1 MSGRRLTA
9 TMVVDLKDRTGQST
23 RAIIGNM
30 DRLKRAER
38 DLSLA
43 SAGVTLGRRDR
54 AMERLLI
61 EQEAEM
67 ERRRERY
74 RKWAGIAATGA
85 VVAGTVAA
93 KAYTDF
99 AELER
104 RVNRIVIN
112 ADKGADAIRPTITK
126 LQSIA
131 SATKMSFEDVVS
143 GLETLVASGRSL
155 DEAMSFLPSVTLTA
169 QASGAAIS
177 DIALSADALAGSMQ
191 IAGGDMQKA
200 FDILVAGGKA
210 GKFELKDM
218 SQYLPSLLPAFS
230 ALGYKGTEGLQKIV
244 AMLQVVRN
252 QAGASSDAATYLSN
266 VFQKMYSDATAKKFH
281 DFGIDIT
288 EALDKAKREGR
299 DVVDVFLD
307 MTMIATKGDLS
318 KLTKLFPDAEMQKG
332 VRALLMQRDALRDM
346 TKALGEVDGSAL
358 KDFNQIVSDS
368 QAGIQELSNLWG
380 KFMNQVGS
388 GVAYVVNPALKAT
401 TTAIED
407 TVDAARAE
415 KGMSETERNKQRN
428 AFGEAYKKAHPDAW
442 FWEVNNAY
450 RDAKAKVG
458 RGEAKTVFEGLTA
471 SRGRQNVPVVLP
483 QAGGRGRN
491 LDPYNLPESDVPT
504 PFGRPGPE
512 KRGRGYEAGMT
523 GRGLP
528 STTEAVSGM
537 SGMNVFAGFEE
548 KISGAARAGADS
560 LAEGVGRGGDMA
572 AERMK
577 ANADMIG
584 RAIGDA
590 AARAV
595 KAQLSSVSVDV
606 RSTGPTTGQV
616 LRTQMDGQAVDG
628 R

>member
-43 SAGVTLGRRDR
+43 NAGVTLGRRDR

-61 EQEAEM
+61 EQDAEM
-67 ERRRERY
+67 ERRRALY
-74 RKWAGIAATGA
+74 RKWAGVAAAGA

-126 LQSIA
+126 LQAIA

-155 DEAMSFLPSVTLTA
+155 DESLAFLPSVTLTA

-177 DIALSADALAGSMQ
+177 DIALSADALAGSMK

-218 SQYLPSLLPAFS
+218 AQYLPSLLPAFS
-230 ALGYKGTEGLQKIV
+230 ALGYEGTEGLQKIV

-318 KLTKLFPDAEMQKG
+318 KLTKLFTDAEMQKG
-332 VRALLMQRDALRDM
+332 VRALIMQRDVLRQL
-346 TKALGEVDGSAL
+346 TTELGHVDGSAF
-358 KDFNQIVSDS
+358 KDFNQIVTDS
-368 QAGIQELSNLWG
+368 QAGLQELSNLWD
-380 KFMNQVGS
+380 KFMTQVGS
-388 GVAYVVNPALKAT
+388 GVATVVNPALRST
-401 TTAIED
+401 TSAIED
-407 TVDAARAE
+407 AVDSARAE
-415 KGMSETERNKQRN
+415 KGMTEAQRNKQRN
-428 AFGEAYKKAHPDAW
+428 AFGEAYRKAHPDAW
-442 FWEVNNAY
+442 FWEVNDAY
-450 RDAKAKVG
+450 SQAKAKVG

-471 SRGRQNVPVVLP
+471 SRGRQNRPVVLP
-483 QAGGRGRN
+483 QAGGKGRDI
-491 LDPYNLPESDVPT
+491 DPYHLPESDVPT
-504 PFGRPGPE
+504 PFGRPGPT
-512 KRGRGYEAGMT
+512 KTGRGYEAGMT
-523 GRGLP
+523 GRGL
-528 STTEAVSGM
+528 SCCSGYSSSM
-537 SGMNVFAGFEE
+537 
-548 KISGAARAGADS
+548 RAFP
-560 LAEGVGRGGDMA
+560 
-572 AERMK
+572 
-577 ANADMIG
+577 
-584 RAIGDA
+584 
-590 AARAV
+590 
-595 KAQLSSVSVDV
+595 AQVI
-606 RSTGPTTGQV
+606 
-616 LRTQMDGQAVDG
+616 
-628 R
+628 